1 MKKILLALV
10 LAGGITACNNDRAKV
25 EELEQEVLELHDD
38 VMAKMSELAKYEEAL
53 AKRVADTASVLDS
66 VARVEFDST
75 RARVLRAH
83 QGMLN
88 WMRDYNPPSVD
99 ENAEAAKSY
108 LEEQREKMRKLKDLT
123 NQSLDEAAEI
133 LNE

>member
-1 MKKILLALV
+1 MKKILMALAIAGSLV
-10 LAGGITACNNDRAKV
+10 SCNNNKAQV
-25 EELEQEVLELHDD
+25 EELEQEVLQLHDD
-38 VMAKMSELAKYEEAL
+38 VMAKMSDLAKYEDAL
-53 AKRVADTASVLDS
+53 AKRVADTTALLDS
-66 VARVEFDST
+66 VARIEMDST

-99 ENAEAAKSY
+99 ESAEAAKAY
-108 LEEQREKMRKLKDLT
+108 LEEQKNKMQKLKELT
-123 NQSLDEAAEI
+123 NKSLDEAAAI